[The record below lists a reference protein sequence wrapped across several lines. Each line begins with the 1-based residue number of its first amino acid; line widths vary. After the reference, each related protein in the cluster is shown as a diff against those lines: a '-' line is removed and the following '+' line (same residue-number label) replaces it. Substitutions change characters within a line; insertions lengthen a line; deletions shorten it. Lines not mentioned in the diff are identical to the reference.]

1 MHVDFGD
8 QGINL
13 LLFKQF
19 KFQYLFILMDYI
31 HGFVNLIVF
40 KIRNGISFMWFVK
53 LKMADG

>member
-19 KFQYLFILMDYI
+19 KFQYLFILMDTWVCKFNRI
-31 HGFVNLIVF
+31 
-40 KIRNGISFMWFVK
+40 
-53 LKMADG
+53 